1 MKYSAG
7 ACLSETL
14 TQTGHTRQRSMSLM
28 MVMIYVCNICR
39 STAQG
44 FPLQTRRRKCRQYRK
59 SDKGNAFSCLFRVG
73 SHCWSSFLYRSNT
86 YADAGLSARHQT
98 DRREESVGSWLVVFA
113 SLVSPGSVGRV
124 NSHPPSPP
132 HLSLSS
138 KGMCDPVMT
147 YDLFNGPPEQHLSFP
162 TIPGP
167 FSSQGKL
174 EITGKNRGSFL
185 LASGTLVQST
195 LSLFQHSG
203 FVIGAGL
210 WHLR

>member
-1 MKYSAG
+1 M
-7 ACLSETL
+7 
-14 TQTGHTRQRSMSLM
+14 
-28 MVMIYVCNICR
+28 
-39 STAQG
+39 
-44 FPLQTRRRKCRQYRK
+44 RRRKCRQYRK